1 MAGRLSS
8 SKNFPLFPL
17 SRNLPLMA
25 RKKRGRNQIPV
36 APVAP
41 VVPSEPAPTPET
53 SLIVKPPYRSLAQ
66 RVPLERAKAGWTYRH
81 ACMQAFYAGRGMEKY
96 YALQKVILTTWPTKF
111 LAGMQNDKFVVNSN
125 WNPWLERLLKGFC
138 NEEYAVRIGD
148 RVIRVIGLTGCASA
162 SKSHV
167 TSLYA
172 VAWWMIDPEHSIAV
186 LTSTTKDMIR
196 SRVWSVIRD
205 YVTSAVDAQTG
216 EPLELGHLVDSQMKL
231 YSPSK
236 NAKNSIAAYAVAH
249 GETAKAVDNLKG
261 LHAPRMLVVIDEAN
275 STPEAIFNVLPN
287 YTKGCKDLTIIIVG
301 NPVSRLDSH
310 GRALKPELGWPLA
323 MDENVIE
330 WRTEGVKEWELPPGL
345 ALRFDG
351 RDSPNVLL
359 KQNKHPYLYL
369 YEDWLAAEEIRER
382 SGGNLS
388 YWSMSRGMWAAD
400 GGSNTIFSEQLFI
413 RSEAIGTHF
422 TFDNER
428 EQYAFLDPAFSGGDG
443 CILQFAQIGNCNG
456 RMCIQLTDWVDVPI
470 DPTIASHEIDYQIA
484 RWVIATCITRKIR
497 PENFG
502 IDSTGAGRSIT
513 ALMAAEWSPKIHS
526 TQWGQGATDRPSA
539 QHDSRPAKEVYSTF
553 VTELWF
559 STKELL
565 EAGQIRGFSHEAISQ
580 LCARTYEMKGKRYF
594 AEPKNDMRL
603 RLRYSPDHGDAV
615 VGLVEIARRNGLDI
629 DGKLTQQVNK
639 EWETQTR
646 VLDRLYESDSALTK
660 TSGGG
665 WAEQEVFGVEATHAY
680 LD

>member
-1 MAGRLSS
+1 M
-8 SKNFPLFPL
+8 
-17 SRNLPLMA
+17 
-25 RKKRGRNQIPV
+25 I
-36 APVAP
+36 
-41 VVPSEPAPTPET
+41 
-53 SLIVKPPYRSLAQ
+53 IKPPYSGLIN
-66 RVPLERAKAGWTYRH
+66 RVPIERVKAGWTYRH
-81 ACMQAFYAGRGMEKY
+81 VCMQSFYASRGLEKY
-96 YALQKVILTTWPTKF
+96 YALQKVLLTTWPTRF
-111 LAGMQNDKFVVNSN
+111 LAGMKDDKFIVNQN

-323 MDENVIE
+323 MDEQVIE

-388 YWSMSRGMWAAD
+388 YWSMSRGMWASD
-400 GGSNTIFSEQLFI
+400 SGSNTIFSETLFI
-413 RSEAIGTHF
+413 RCDAIGTHF
-422 TFDNER
+422 TFDSER
-428 EQYAFLDPAFSGGDG
+428 ETYAFLDVAFGTDA
-443 CILQFAQIGNCNG
+443 CILQFCECGRVNG
-456 RMCIQLTDWVDVPI
+456 RMCIQLTDWIDVPI
-470 DPTIASHEIDYQIA
+470 DPTDASYDLDYKIA
-484 RWVIATCITRKIR
+484 RWVMNSCITRKVK
-497 PENFG
+497 PECFG
-502 IDSTGAGRSIT
+502 IDSTGTGRGVASI
-513 ALMAAEWSPKIHS
+513 MAAEWSPKIHC
-526 TQWGQGATDRPSA
+526 TVWGAAATDRPSA
-539 QHDSRPAKEVYSTF
+539 QNDGRPAREVYSNF

-559 STKELL
+559 SVRELL
-565 EAGQIRGFSHEAISQ
+565 EAGQILGFSHEAISQ
-580 LCARTYEMKGKRYF
+580 FCARQYEMAGKKYKSETKD
-594 AEPKNDMRL
+594 AMRL
-603 RLRYSPDHGDAV
+603 RLRYSPDNADAV
-615 VGLVEIARRNGLDI
+615 AGICEVAKRMGLVT
-629 DGKLTQQVNK
+629 DGKISQVANK
-639 EWETQTR
+639 EWEAQTR
-646 VLDRLYESDSALTK
+646 VLDRLYETDLALTK
-660 TSGGG
+660 SSGGG
-665 WAEQEVFGVEATHAY
+665 WAEEEVFAVGATHAY
-680 LD
+680 MD